1 MTRGKCTTYPGH
13 CRNVFASMLSMNAG
27 RKWTSCGKHWTT
39 GSRNRDI
46 EEDACCRR
54 HTSNAVS
61 QTVEAR
67 CCPPETSNTGQRGV
81 RRLPNAVIKGFEL
94 VLETGGKLLGKS
106 SNRFSLLPLRWTA
119 LLQGCTTPYRQTWP
133 VHARRGQTLFFLSGQ
148 QKSYSSRLRRN
159 SGGRGTQ
166 VETFVEDARA
176 LANAWTR
183 QMEQNEVFLEPV
195 IKRPYASALYFRSE
209 CRGMGWEP
217 HIRKSAFRK
226 RSCSCRPHTTGA
238 LHHPT

>member
-1 MTRGKCTTYPGH
+1 MTRGKCTTYLGH

-81 RRLPNAVIKGFEL
+81 RRLPKRRIKGSEL

-106 SNRFSLLPLRWTA
+106 SNRFSLLPLRWTGSTSRMYYA
-119 LLQGCTTPYRQTWP
+119 IPPNMACSRPTRSDAVFSIGTTEILQLTITE
-133 VHARRGQTLFFLSGQ
+133 
-148 QKSYSSRLRRN
+148 KLRRKRH
-159 SGGRGTQ
+159 SG
-166 VETFVEDARA
+166 
-176 LANAWTR
+176 
-183 QMEQNEVFLEPV
+183 
-195 IKRPYASALYFRSE
+195 
-209 CRGMGWEP
+209 
-217 HIRKSAFRK
+217 
-226 RSCSCRPHTTGA
+226 
-238 LHHPT
+238 

>member
-1 MTRGKCTTYPGH
+1 MTREKCATYRGH
-13 CRNVFASMLSMNAG
+13 CRNASESMLSMNAG

-81 RRLPNAVIKGFEL
+81 RVYRNAVIKGSEL

-106 SNRFSLLPLRWTA
+106 SNRFRFSRRGGQA
-119 LLQGCTTPYRQTWP
+119 LLQGCTTPYRQNMGLFTP
-133 VHARRGQTLFFLSGQ
+133 RRGQTLFFSIGDNRNLTAHDYGETPAEEAL
-148 QKSYSSRLRRN
+148 RLKP
-159 SGGRGTQ
+159 S
-166 VETFVEDARA
+166 
-176 LANAWTR
+176 
-183 QMEQNEVFLEPV
+183 
-195 IKRPYASALYFRSE
+195 
-209 CRGMGWEP
+209 
-217 HIRKSAFRK
+217 
-226 RSCSCRPHTTGA
+226 
-238 LHHPT
+238 